1 MESITIKN
9 NYKKTL
15 GIFTQFERTCME
27 FVLESCMWM
36 ETAEGNPQELRENRW
51 DTRNITCG
59 ITAGIGIEKSDLF

>member
-1 MESITIKN
+1 
-9 NYKKTL
+9 
-15 GIFTQFERTCME
+15 ME
-27 FVLESCMWM
+27 FVLKSCMWM